1 MIIVDTNVVSEALKL
16 RCDPGVLSWLDAQPA
31 ETLFFA
37 STSYSEIL
45 TGIAVLPVGK
55 RRNAIHKAMQE
66 LLSTLF
72 ADRILPFEQN
82 AAVVYSELISAT
94 RAKGKAISMADGQ
107 IGAVAHAHG
116 FSVATRDTAPF
127 LAMGLQ
133 VINPFSLR

>member
-16 RCDPGVLSWLDAQPA
+16 QCDPGVLTWLDEQPA
-31 ETLFFA
+31 DTLFFT

-45 TGIAVLPVGK
+45 IGIAVLPAGK
-55 RRNAIHKAMQE
+55 RRNVIYKEMQE
-66 LLSTLF
+66 LLITLF
-72 ADRILPFEQN
+72 ADRVLPFDQS
-82 AAVVYSELISAT
+82 AAVAYSALVSAA

-116 FSVATRDTAPF
+116 FIVATRDTAPF

-133 VINPFSLR
+133 VINPFNLR